1 MAAPLAVPDARGPE
15 PARPQVAC
23 PSTSS
28 LPGWVDALVAGSP
41 VVPVRGRGGRPDVR
55 RRDVPGW
62 RQISTAVPGVGLL
75 DALTFQQAVMDAFAA
90 VLDQLDPLEALYPVR
105 FWAFVP
111 EIHAQLEPDL
121 DRYMVF
127 NAARFAAYSAW
138 YGGRDA
144 FSRALA
150 TASAVGTQGEAFVLH
165 CLAAD
170 TPGQPVENPRQVP
183 AYRYSRRFGPLP
195 PCFARATV
203 VRPRAGGSLVMVG
216 GTASIRGE
224 ESMHEDDLGRQVDE
238 TLANLASVVSSA
250 WAGAPGEAAALARY
264 RHLRAYHRRE
274 ADRAVVEARLK
285 AAFPSI
291 DRLELLSAELCRA
304 ELLVEVEGLA
314 DGPPSPDG
322 R

>member
-1 MAAPLAVPDARGPE
+1 MSAPQAVPDSDPGSLGLE
-15 PARPQVAC
+15 VAS
-23 PSTSS
+23 PPTAS
-28 LPGWVDALVAGSP
+28 LPLWIEQLLEGSP
-41 VVPVRGRGGRPDVR
+41 VVPLRGRGDRPDVR
-55 RRDVPGW
+55 RRDAGGW
-62 RQISTAVPGVGLL
+62 RQISTAVAGVRAL
-75 DALTFQQAVMDAFAA
+75 DVLTFQQAVMDAFAA
-90 VLDQLDPLEALYPVR
+90 VFDQLGPAGAVHPVR

-144 FSRALA
+144 FPRALA
-150 TASAVGTQGEAFVLH
+150 TASAVGTSGADLVLH

-203 VRPRAGGSLVMVG
+203 VRPRAGAPLLMVG

-224 ESMHEDDLGRQVDE
+224 ESMHVGDLGAQVDE
-238 TLANLASVVSSA
+238 TLANLASVVSAASGGRA
-250 WAGAPGEAAALARY
+250 DGRAALAHY
-264 RHLRAYHRRE
+264 RHLRAYHPRE
-274 ADRAVVEARLK
+274 QDRGEVEARMK
-285 AAFPSI
+285 AAFPVLE
-291 DRLELLSAELCRA
+291 RLELLSAELCRS

-314 DGPPSPDG
+314 EGPASS
-322 R
+322 